1 MRSAFLIS
9 GFVFAALFIGCGFAL
24 LFTNVLI
31 EKIPQPNR
39 NWGGF
44 VFIAYGAFRF
54 YRQFKQFKELKE
66 KE

>member
-1 MRSAFLIS
+1 MQRALLIT
-9 GFVFAALFIGCGFAL
+9 GTIMAALFIGCGFVL

-44 VFIAYGAFRF
+44 VFIAYGGFRA
-54 YRQFKQFKELKE
+54 YRQYKQYKKLDN
-66 KE
+66 